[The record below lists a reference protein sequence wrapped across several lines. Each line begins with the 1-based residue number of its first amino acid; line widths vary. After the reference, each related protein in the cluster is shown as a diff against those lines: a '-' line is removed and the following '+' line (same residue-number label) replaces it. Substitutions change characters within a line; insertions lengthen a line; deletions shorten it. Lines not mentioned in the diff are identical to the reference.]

1 MSDYRALVIAKPGS
15 IALEEGEPL
24 TPGYGEVIARPAFVG
39 VCGTDLELLDGVV
52 DPAYVRYPLVPG
64 HEWTGVITEVG
75 AGVAG
80 LSPGQAVISEG
91 IIPDRVCAQCV
102 RGDTNLCAVY
112 DEIGF
117 TRAGAAADQ
126 LLLPAQVVH
135 PLAAGVDLAEAA
147 LAEPAS
153 VAWRGISRVRPR
165 PGMRIV
171 VIGDGTVGLI
181 AAHLLRLF
189 SPAELV
195 VVGMRP
201 DQAELAAALGAT
213 AFSLAGSDGLEGR
226 FDLVVEA
233 AGTPAAVQSA
243 FRLAR
248 RGGRVLLLGLAG
260 NGVTAALPIDDVVN
274 NDLVITAS
282 FGYTSGAWAEVTG
295 LLGSG
300 QLRMGALIT
309 HRFPLDAY
317 ADAYATLRH
326 AAGPRGKVL
335 IEVSAP

>member
-1 MSDYRALVIAKPGS
+1 MNDYRALVIAKRGS
-15 IALEEGEPL
+15 IQLEEAAPL
-24 TPGYGEVIARPAFVG
+24 APGYGEVIARPGFVG

-64 HEWTGVITEVG
+64 HEW
-75 AGVAG
+75 AGVVTRVGPGVSG
-80 LSPGQAVISEG
+80 LSPGQVVISEG

-102 RGDTNLCAVY
+102 RGNTNLCVVY

-126 LLLPAQVVH
+126 ILLPAQVVH
-135 PLAAGVDLAEAA
+135 PLPPGADLAEAA
-147 LAEPAS
+147 LAEPAA

-165 PGMRIV
+165 PGERVAV
-171 VIGDGTVGLI
+171 VGDGTVGLI

-189 SPAELV
+189 SPARLV
-195 VVGMRP
+195 VVGQRSE
-201 DQAELAAALGAT
+201 QAGLASALGAT
-213 AFSLAGSDGLEGR
+213 GFERAGDASLDGS

-233 AGTPAAVQSA
+233 AGTPGAVESA

-260 NGVTAALPIDDVVN
+260 NGVKAGLPIDDVVN
-274 NDLVITAS
+274 NDLMITAS
-282 FGYTSGAWAEVTG
+282 FGYTSAAWAEVTG
-295 LLGSG
+295 LLSAG
-300 QLRMGALIT
+300 QLSPGALIT
-309 HRFPLDAY
+309 HRFPLDRY

-326 AAGPRGKVL
+326 GTGPRGKVL
-335 IEVSAP
+335 IEVTAS